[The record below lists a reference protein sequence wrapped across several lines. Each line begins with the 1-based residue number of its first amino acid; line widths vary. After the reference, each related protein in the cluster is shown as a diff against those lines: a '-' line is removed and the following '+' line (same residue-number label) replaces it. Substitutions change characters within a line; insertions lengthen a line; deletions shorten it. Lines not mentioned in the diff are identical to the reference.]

1 VESPGRKQRA
11 QQHVHDLAAKV
22 VSTFAALVLAEAM
35 RSAMMSSNRFI
46 VALAIKSATNAFRNS
61 TGSYSAVPR
70 LKGFSLRDDFR
81 LD

>member
-1 VESPGRKQRA
+1 VKSPGRKELA
-11 QQHVHDLAAKV
+11 QDHAQ
-22 VSTFAALVLAEAM
+22 AEAM
-35 RSAMMSSNRFI
+35 RSAMMGSNRFI
-46 VALAIKSATNAFRNS
+46 VAHAIRSATNAFRNS